1 MKLLVFYLSGYVIAA
16 VWTAVWVLREKV
28 EESKALRICFA
39 AVTGILSWA
48 LVVLYLITWSE
59 NRRRERKQ
67 QSDD

>member
-1 MKLLVFYLSGYVIAA
+1 MKLLVFYLAGYVIAA
-16 VWTAVWVLREKV
+16 VWTAVWVLREEV

-39 AVTGILSWA
+39 AVIATLSWA
-48 LVVLYLITWSE
+48 LVVMYLIKWSE